1 MLNSYILRDNFIRAV
16 KCGFYLDFFL
26 KKICEVFVRNVFI
39 CASYLFG
46 EKYMIEYFT
55 KIPFDNVI
63 TNLNIIW
70 NSNITDKKDIFI
82 LLVSS
87 LLYLLSVLLIIH
99 LLYC

>member
-1 MLNSYILRDNFIRAV
+1 
-16 KCGFYLDFFL
+16 
-26 KKICEVFVRNVFI
+26 
-39 CASYLFG
+39 
-46 EKYMIEYFT
+46 MIEYFT
-55 KIPFDNVI
+55 KIPFDRVI

-87 LLYLLSVLLIIH
+87 LLYLLSILLIIH